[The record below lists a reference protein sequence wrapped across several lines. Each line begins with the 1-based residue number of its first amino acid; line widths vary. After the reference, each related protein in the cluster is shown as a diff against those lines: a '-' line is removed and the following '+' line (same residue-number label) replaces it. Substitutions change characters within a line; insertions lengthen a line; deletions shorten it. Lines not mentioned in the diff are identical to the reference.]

1 MYFDC
6 FEFEK
11 REYKKKN
18 ISYLSNEVVYL
29 DGDIKRT
36 SYKLTDNGYNLVLST
51 LEVENNMK
59 LTIHEMIFKMHL
71 ERATY
76 DQALDEVKNIFN
88 MLRIQLQKIQEAMDK
103 IRRNALNYS
112 IEDYEQIL
120 NENMTAISDTKH
132 KFMEYRRVVR
142 NRVKELEDENI
153 NIKALSDEDMEKLH
167 NLQDIE
173 RYLSRSIDE
182 HQKIL
187 NKHFDLKDLYSHE
200 LEQMSKMTLIKRF
213 SIRND
218 LYDKIIEHP
227 GSSCKYKSVFK
238 SAF

>member
-1 MYFDC
+1 
-6 FEFEK
+6 
-11 REYKKKN
+11 
-18 ISYLSNEVVYL
+18 
-29 DGDIKRT
+29 
-36 SYKLTDNGYNLVLST
+36 
-51 LEVENNMK
+51 
-59 LTIHEMIFKMHL
+59 
-71 ERATY
+71 
-76 DQALDEVKNIFN
+76 
-88 MLRIQLQKIQEAMDK
+88 
-103 IRRNALNYS
+103 
-112 IEDYEQIL
+112 
-120 NENMTAISDTKH
+120 MTAISDTKH

-213 SIRND
+213 SIS
-218 LYDKIIEHP
+218 P
-227 GSSCKYKSVFK
+227 SGGQT
-238 SAF
+238 A